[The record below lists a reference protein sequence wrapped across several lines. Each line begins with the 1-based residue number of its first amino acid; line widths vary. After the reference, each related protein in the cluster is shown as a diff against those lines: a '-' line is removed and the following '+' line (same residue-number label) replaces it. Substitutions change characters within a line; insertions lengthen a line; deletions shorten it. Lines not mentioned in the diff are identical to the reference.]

1 MKLLFSHFI
10 LRITTV
16 TLLSGCV
23 INGVSDDHRVFR
35 YNESDGITTLD
46 PAHARSLEIMW
57 AVDALYDG
65 LVELS
70 PDLEVIPAI
79 AKSWDWVD
87 GGVVF
92 HLRKGVLFTPAS
104 DVPGLEN
111 GRELVANDV
120 VYSLERLRDPVVAS
134 PGGWILDA
142 VMEEGIV
149 AINDSTVKIS
159 LISKFPIKSCSFV
172 IKPT

>member
-1 MKLLFSHFI
+1 M
-10 LRITTV
+10 
-16 TLLSGCV
+16 
-23 INGVSDDHRVFR
+23 
-35 YNESDGITTLD
+35 
-46 PAHARSLEIMW
+46 
-57 AVDALYDG
+57 
-65 LVELS
+65 
-70 PDLEVIPAI
+70 
-79 AKSWDWVD
+79 
-87 GGVVF
+87 F

-142 VMEEGIV
+142 VVEEGIV

-159 LISKFPIKSCSFV
+159 LKNDFPPFLGLLTTPYASIVAPEAVEHRGEKFRFNPAGTGPFKV
-172 IKPT
+172 AWTVEDVALVLHKKHRLLGER